1 MMIHLD
7 CQLVGIENCPM
18 CLCRHFQW
26 RTFMVE
32 MPAWTFRNAEPG
44 GKPDLHTQ
52 ERRTVCTDT
61 GFFAHFFPPG
71 DGTLWCFYPFMMGW
85 NAWNDEPKEF
95 TFSVVWVRYLFTSMK
110 ESDRF
115 RTLAPELWPFA
126 VRKEAYESESLPN
139 VNTGSLETF
148 GKINKRGTKMQ
159 QSNVNIFLNVRLK
172 K

>member
-1 MMIHLD
+1 
-7 CQLVGIENCPM
+7 
-18 CLCRHFQW
+18 
-26 RTFMVE
+26 
-32 MPAWTFRNAEPG
+32 
-44 GKPDLHTQ
+44 
-52 ERRTVCTDT
+52 
-61 GFFAHFFPPG
+61 
-71 DGTLWCFYPFMMGW
+71 
-85 NAWNDEPKEF
+85 
-95 TFSVVWVRYLFTSMK
+95 MK